1 MSFADAHI
9 GDLAAA
15 LVDDQ
20 LDQGTRNLVL
30 LHLGCCPGCRADV
43 EEQRQ
48 LKARLHALGTPGLP
62 SGLMARLGAL
72 SDPAPPREDPLH
84 DLLVAEPE
92 PLGSEALAT
101 VLPIASPLQAARR
114 SSMMRNPARGRRML
128 VGAASLLLVGAG
140 TAVAVGGDGQAAPAG
155 PSTSTFSTSFS
166 TPLTGAPGSP
176 KTPGMRLTDPAF
188 GAVTASFNR

>member
-20 LDQGTRNLVL
+20 LDQGNRDLVL
-30 LHLGCCPGCRADV
+30 LHLARCPGCRADV

-48 LKARLHALGTPGLP
+48 LKERLHALGTPGLP

-72 SDPAPPREDPLH
+72 SGPALPSDEPLR
-84 DLLVAEPE
+84 DLFIAEPE
-92 PLGSEALAT
+92 PLAA
-101 VLPIASPLQAARR
+101 VLPLASPLHAAHR

-166 TPLTGAPGSP
+166 TPLTGVPGSP
-176 KTPGMRLTDPAF
+176 RTPGMRLTDPAF

>member
-20 LDQGTRNLVL
+20 LEQGTRNLVL
-30 LHLGCCPGCRADV
+30 LHLGCCAGCRADV

-62 SGLMARLGAL
+62 CGLIARLGAL
-72 SDPAPPREDPLH
+72 SDPALPDEGPLH
-84 DLLVAEPE
+84 DLLADESEP
-92 PLGSEALAT
+92 LAT
-101 VLPIASPLQAARR
+101 VLPIASPLQAAGR

-140 TAVAVGGDGQAAPAG
+140 TAVAVGGDGQTAPAG

-166 TPLTGAPGSP
+166 TPLTGTPGSP
-176 KTPGMRLTDPAF
+176 KTSGMPLTDPAF

>member
-20 LDQGTRNLVL
+20 LEQGNRDLVL
-30 LHLGCCPGCRADV
+30 LHLARCPGCRADV

-48 LKARLHALGTPGLP
+48 LKERLHALGTPGLP
-62 SGLMARLGAL
+62 SGLVARLGAL
-72 SDPAPPREDPLH
+72 SEPALPREEPLH
-84 DLLVAEPE
+84 DLLVA
-92 PLGSEALAT
+92 A
-101 VLPIASPLQAARR
+101 LPIASPLPGAHRV
-114 SSMMRNPARGRRML
+114 SFMRNPARGRRIL

-140 TAVAVGGDGQAAPAG
+140 TAAAVGGDGQAAPAG

-166 TPLTGAPGSP
+166 TPLRGTAGSGSTG
-176 KTPGMRLTDPAF
+176 GMRLTDPAF
-188 GAVTASFNR
+188 GAVTASFHR